1 MEISVRAA
9 MASVEVISIMEE
21 ESNIITF
28 NTSVVEEAS
37 SPNIV
42 REELART
49 SVSLKNFSALDGVV
63 PHPDQHPQV

>member
-49 SVSLKNFSALDGVV
+49 SVSLKSF
-63 PHPDQHPQV
+63 QHCT